1 MNDFKTALAA
11 GLSKAHQ
18 INLNK
23 EEIDRKLEQ
32 ISTML
37 YEGTSENVELLFT
50 KNSTHNEVILGYS
63 VQDVYVVL
71 HRDNSKG
78 TKIATIIIDE
88 ESGYPVKIESSPYK
102 FVCTNAQEIELAFSE
117 IVQLNT
123 VANAIFSLCNS

>member
-50 KNSTHNEVILGYS
+50 KNSTHNEVILGNS

-78 TKIATIIIDE
+78 TKIATIIRDE
-88 ESGYPVKIESSPYK
+88 ESGYPVKIESLPYK
-102 FVCTNAQEIELAFSE
+102 FVCTNAQEIEFAFSE